1 MEEVTETSSSS
12 LPSSSEERGSSKSS
26 LFSGEEGVSFFLVSK
41 ESIENLREFE
51 PSTCIWFPV
60 DVMLDEVG
68 LLFLRFLF
76 LVSSLILEEAL
87 QETDETGDEAGD
99 EVVEDAEETRL
110 IIIDL

>member
-1 MEEVTETSSSS
+1 
-12 LPSSSEERGSSKSS
+12 
-26 LFSGEEGVSFFLVSK
+26 
-41 ESIENLREFE
+41 
-51 PSTCIWFPV
+51 
-60 DVMLDEVG
+60 MLDEVG